1 MVLSSSRVAGGPRTV
16 SAIDGHCRL
25 PAPLKRGDQVMTFVR
40 IIETL
45 TSLGSGE
52 SAFIRFRAAVMVTW
66 DFGNIPG
73 MS

>member
-1 MVLSSSRVAGGPRTV
+1 MVFSGSGVAGSPGAV
-16 SAIDGHCRL
+16 SAIDRHCRL

-40 IIETL
+40 IIETF

-52 SAFIRFRAAVMVTW
+52 SAFIRFRAAAMVTW
-66 DFGNIPG
+66 DFGKIPW